1 MQVLIFKTNVQTKK
15 RVKLI
20 SPLFTN
26 HPVIKDWS
34 VDLEDCDR
42 ILRIVAQEPIKAGAI
57 IYMMNMCGYYCELL
71 ND

>member
-1 MQVLIFKTNVQTKK
+1 MQILVFKTNLSNRK

-20 SPLFTN
+20 SPLFQN
-26 HPVIKDWS
+26 HPVIRDWS

-42 ILRIVAQEPIKAGAI
+42 ILRIVTLGPVNEGEI